1 MNKEEILSQLTEISK
16 RLDSEVDS
24 FDIDARVEKIQ
35 ANDAQA
41 DSNDIRIKYLTEQL
55 ANDNNYID
63 TTPIQYY
70 NMQLAQANEELRAA
84 QTAVDC
90 CCCNLSI
97 HPYCQTYIGILILYA
112 RCSHYRPLSR
122 IHRS

>member
-24 FDIDARVEKIQ
+24 FNIDARVEKIQ

-63 TTPIQYY
+63 T
-70 NMQLAQANEELRAA
+70 R
-84 QTAVDC
+84 
-90 CCCNLSI
+90 LSLI
-97 HPYCQTYIGILILYA
+97 HI
-112 RCSHYRPLSR
+112 
-122 IHRS
+122 